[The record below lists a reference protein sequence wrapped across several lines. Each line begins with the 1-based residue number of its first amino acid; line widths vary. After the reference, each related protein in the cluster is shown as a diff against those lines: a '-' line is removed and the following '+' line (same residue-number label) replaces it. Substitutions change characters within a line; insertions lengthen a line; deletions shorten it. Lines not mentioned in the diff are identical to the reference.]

1 MLQCIRCV
9 LPLGHEMWDRV
20 AELHGVHWPMQGRI
34 AESLKRKFQTLA
46 NQQPGTGNPNIPPL
60 VAKAKE
66 IREAINISAGV
77 TDADVSE
84 FFDEPDGGLLD
95 DDEEEEVIVE
105 APPAA
110 ADVADAEAVPTVTTA
125 VGRRQSTSSGP
136 GSIATS
142 VGTSKARTKQNQLV
156 GAIEASNEVTS
167 SAFATFLQQRQMAEE
182 FEWRQRRY
190 EREEERIRQ
199 EEERNRREEERARRE
214 EELHEMRR
222 KESRQQEQMGMV
234 FQAAMAGIMA
244 FWANKKPN
252 SDSSS

>member
-1 MLQCIRCV
+1 
-9 LPLGHEMWDRV
+9 
-20 AELHGVHWPMQGRI
+20 
-34 AESLKRKFQTLA
+34 
-46 NQQPGTGNPNIPPL
+46 
-60 VAKAKE
+60 
-66 IREAINISAGV
+66 
-77 TDADVSE
+77 
-84 FFDEPDGGLLD
+84 
-95 DDEEEEVIVE
+95 
-105 APPAA
+105 
-110 ADVADAEAVPTVTTA
+110 
-125 VGRRQSTSSGP
+125 VGS
-136 GSIATS
+136 
-142 VGTSKARTKQNQLV
+142 SKARTKQNQLV

-199 EEERNRREEERARRE
+199 EEERSRREEERARRE

-252 SDSSS
+252 GDSLS